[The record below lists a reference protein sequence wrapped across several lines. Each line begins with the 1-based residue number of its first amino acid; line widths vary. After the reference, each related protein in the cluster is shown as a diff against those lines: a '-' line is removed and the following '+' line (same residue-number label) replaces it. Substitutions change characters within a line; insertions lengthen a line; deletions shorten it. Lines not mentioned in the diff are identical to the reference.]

1 MTRVLFWDVDTQHDF
16 MKADGLL
23 YVPGSEEIIP
33 ALERLTDYA
42 HAHGIRILA
51 SADDHLPVHR
61 ELSDVPDFH
70 TTFPPHCMRGTPGQ
84 RKIPA
89 TALRDPLVIE
99 PELEA
104 PAEVRRRVAAHRGDI
119 LLHKHWFDVFTNANL
134 GAVLDV
140 LDPELVVLYGVALD
154 VCDKYAVEGLLAHRP
169 HTALWLVTDAVRAI
183 HADAAEGLLADWR
196 GRGVLMVTSEEIVT
210 RGALRPH
217 LAGATA

>member
-33 ALERLTDYA
+33 ELKRLTDYA
-42 HAHGIRILA
+42 HTHGIRILA
-51 SADDHLPVHR
+51 SADDHQPGHR

-70 TTFPPHCMRGTPGQ
+70 TTFPPHCMRDTPGQ
-84 RKIPA
+84 RKIA
-89 TALRDPLVIE
+89 ETALRDPLVIE
-99 PELEA
+99 PALQV
-104 PAEVRRRVAAHRGDI
+104 PAEMRHRVAAHRGDI
-119 LLHKHWFDVFTNANL
+119 LLHKHWFDVFTNPNL

-169 HTALWLVTDAVRAI
+169 QTALWLVTDAVRAI
-183 HADAAEGLLADWR
+183 QEDAAEGLLADWR
-196 GRGVLMVTSEEIVT
+196 GRGVRMVTSEEILD

-217 LAGATA
+217 LEGASA